1 MRRVTVR
8 RDIDQREA
16 FRVRQGFRIERR
28 TIRRVMVVA
37 SSSLIIYSGKKYY
50 VEGNVSYP
58 VIEVNGN
65 QVIEDPN
72 DPTAYIALKV

>member
-1 MRRVTVR
+1 MRRMTVR
-8 RDIDQREA
+8 RDRDEREA
-16 FRVRQGFRIERR
+16 FRIRQGFRIERR

-50 VEGNVSYP
+50 VEDNVSYP
-58 VIEVNGN
+58 VIEVNGT